1 MSGIYIP
8 GMEMP
13 KSCNEC
19 RFFVDAWCYALEV
32 DDWRNAY
39 NKPQEGK
46 RLDGCPLIHVP
57 DHGRQDGL
65 YSKYFVIKTETGEIV
80 QDCFVLR
87 PQKDKAAVAAL
98 LLYAE
103 ETESQELSSDIRGWL
118 STIIPA
124 SGGSENE

>member
-8 GMEMP
+8 GIDMP

-46 RLDGCPLIHVP
+46 RLDGCPLIPVP
-57 DHGRQDGL
+57 DHGRLIDADALLRHKGVRD
-65 YSKYFVIKTETGEIV
+65 YKYDYETGNVYVEIDDICGAIDNAPTV
-80 QDCFVLR
+80 I
-87 PQKDKAAVAAL
+87 P
-98 LLYAE
+98 AE
-103 ETESQELSSDIRGWL
+103 EGQ
-118 STIIPA
+118 
-124 SGGSENE
+124 

>member
-1 MSGIYIP
+1 MAGVYIP

-13 KSCNEC
+13 K
-19 RFFVDAWCYALEV
+19 RGHTVTLTILGGGEV
-32 DDWRNAY
+32 CVQYYDC
-39 NKPQEGK
+39 KPHLTVPIVYK
-46 RLDGCPLIHVP
+46 AVPVP

-98 LLYAE
+98 LLYAK
-103 ETESQELSSDIRGWL
+103 ETENQELSADIRGWL

-124 SGGSENE
+124 DKEETT

>member
-1 MSGIYIP
+1 
-8 GMEMP
+8 MP
-13 KSCNEC
+13 KEDEISKCFLIRHDGEVWVVEFDNLISDL
-19 RFFVDAWCYALEV
+19 VYVACYPTNPAK
-32 DDWRNAY
+32 AI
-39 NKPQEGK
+39 P
-46 RLDGCPLIHVP
+46 VP

-103 ETESQELSSDIRGWL
+103 ETESQELSSNIRGWL